1 MDGVRGL
8 RRAQERHHFE
18 LEKHDNMYRS
28 LQIDLLRDYQKQ
40 NLETNILYFAFQQK
54 AKILYLANAVSS

>member
-40 NLETNILYFAFQQK
+40 NLETNILYFAF
-54 AKILYLANAVSS
+54 